1 MLCWKSSRHDWK
13 TVDWDMKHQ
22 HKHNG
27 IELRGKIF
35 FLLLKF
41 TCVLS
46 LKVISRVLCL
56 NAVFETLE
64 LVELLEL

>member
-1 MLCWKSSRHDWK
+1 MTGKLLTGD
-13 TVDWDMKHQ
+13 VKHQ

-27 IELRGKIF
+27 KELRDKIF

-56 NAVFETLE
+56 NAVFETQE